1 MNKYTKRNKKTK
13 IRQVAATEI
22 EEPKK
27 ETEYSKAK
35 KNWRNCILKK
45 KKRIEERAK
54 TKKEQNLARLY
65 QDQKIK
71 KKNLQEDITTQKI
84 IMDIKNTAE
93 KKKLDEDAIAKN
105 LIMDMN
111 TIVERERIIEDEQI
125 SYSKAVEDLKYE
137 EDKGLEEIEYLE
149 ERYEIFKPLKWYDDN
164 YKERKK

>member
-1 MNKYTKRNKKTK
+1 MVSDSYWNRRTKKRNRIFKSQK
-13 IRQVAATEI
+13 EL
-22 EEPKK
+22 EELYIK
-27 ETEYSKAK
+27 E
-35 KNWRNCILKK
+35 
-45 KKRIEERAK
+45 KKRIEERSK
-54 TKKEQNLARLY
+54 TKKEQKLARLY
-65 QDQKIK
+65 LDQKIK
-71 KKNLQEDITTQKI
+71 KKRLQEDIATQKI
-84 IMDIKNTAE
+84 IMDIKNSAE

-137 EDKGLEEIEYLE
+137 EDEGLEEIEYLE